1 LTGGFTQL
9 PGLAERIHSS
19 LQSIYPVN
27 TQIKVKRAKDPV
39 LDAWRGAAMFAE
51 DETKTKHFITKQEY
65 EEYGSDY
72 IKEHGLGNII
82 QK

>member
-1 LTGGFTQL
+1 MTGGFSQL
-9 PGLAERIHSS
+9 PGLSQRIQTS
-19 LQSIYPVN
+19 LQSISPVN
-27 TQIKVKRAKDPV
+27 TKIKVKRAKDPL
-39 LDAWRGAAMFAE
+39 LDAWKGAAMFAQ
-51 DETKTKHFITKQEY
+51 DEEKKQYFITKQEY

>member
-1 LTGGFTQL
+1 MTK
-9 PGLAERIHSS
+9 RIHAS

-27 TQIKVKRAKDPV
+27 TKVAVKRARDPL
-39 LDAWRGAAMFAE
+39 LDAWRGAAMFGR
-51 DETKTKHFITKQEY
+51 DETKKQFFVSRREY
-65 EEYGSDY
+65 DEYGSEY